1 MQVVLFSPMQ
11 KLPQSRPPR
20 VLGLMTGTSVDGID
34 AVLTELPG
42 YPGLGASG
50 TAPALSGPAPRV
62 TVLDH
67 HFTPF
72 RDDLRAALLAA
83 GRNEATTSD
92 LTQLGF
98 WLGEALAEAA
108 AELAGDADLIASH
121 GQTVHHIPHLDAARG
136 WHTRSTLQIGEAAVI
151 VERTGK
157 PVISDFRPFDLA
169 AGGQAAPLVPF
180 ADRIM
185 YAEAGVRRA
194 VHNLGG
200 ISNLTYLPGLDEAGV
215 VAFDTGPANA
225 LIDEAAE
232 LFGQRRDEGG
242 QMGAGGHVAG
252 SLVQTWLDDPY
263 LRAAPPKSTGRER
276 WNLQALPGVY
286 ELDAPGHRRQ
296 RHRLQR
302 PEHRRRLP
310 ALRAAAGPRR
320 DRGGGRRSV
329 QPHPDDSPAGRPLP
343 HSGADLRGA
352 RLELGGP
359 RGGGLRGAGLLR
371 LSGLAQ
377 HPAADDRGAARGD
390 CREAVAACCGPSAPQ
405 G

>member
-1 MQVVLFSPMQ
+1 MQN
-11 KLPQSRPPR
+11 LPQSRAPR

-42 YPGLGASG
+42 WPALGTSG
-50 TAPALSGPAPRV
+50 MPPALSGPAPRV
-62 TVLDH
+62 TVLGH

-83 GRNEATTSD
+83 GRNEANTSD
-92 LTQLGF
+92 LTQLNF

-108 AELAGDADLIASH
+108 APLAGDADLIASH
-121 GQTVHHIPHLDAARG
+121 GQTVHHIPHLDAARS

-157 PVISDFRPFDLA
+157 PVISDFRPPDLA

-232 LFGQRRDEGG
+232 LFGKRQDEGG

-252 SLVQTWLDDPY
+252 SLVQTWLNDPY
-263 LRAAPPKSTGRER
+263 LRTAPPKSTGRER

-286 ELDAPGHRRQ
+286 ELDAQDIAASVTAFSALSIADAYQ
-296 RHRLQR
+296 RFV
-302 PEHRRRLP
+302 LP
-310 ALRAAAGPRR
+310 LGLDEIVVAGGGAFNPTLMAHLRAALSPIPVLTFEE
-320 DRGGGRRSV
+320 RGWNSAAREAAAFAVLGYYAYQGWRNT
-329 QPHPDDSPAGRPLP
+329 LP
-343 HSGADLRGA
+343 QTTGA
-352 RLELGGP
+352 RHAVIAGKLSRP
-359 RGGGLRGAGLLR
+359 FVDRDVRG
-371 LSGLAQ
+371 
-377 HPAADDRGAARGD
+377 
-390 CREAVAACCGPSAPQ
+390 
-405 G
+405 